1 MRIIFMKKKIVTLL
15 ILIITLVTT
24 LVCPFNAY
32 AMDNT
37 EAPPEIG
44 LFKEQTG
51 YIYEFMGGF
60 TWKRLWSYTYG
71 KWLEPYWTIA

>member
-1 MRIIFMKKKIVTLL
+1 MKKKIMTLFMLLL
-15 ILIITLVTT
+15 ILVTT
-24 LVCPFNAY
+24 LACPFSVY
-32 AMDNT
+32 AAEKP

-51 YIYEFMGGF
+51 YIYQFVGGY

-71 KWLEPYWTIA
+71 KWLEPVWTIA